1 MNKRPEH
8 HSTKEIERKTDQDYS
23 NKLKEKSD
31 SDSSHKPH
39 KLQTLAQAIPTLPES
54 KFFPSSGRNLHL
66 FQGHNQ
72 KKNIASANISTT
84 NSANN
89 SLVSPINLSVQKRS
103 QNNSELNF
111 SLCTPKNSQAPKLL
125 QWTDIALPTSPANVL
140 RTFSNKLTSFEQ
152 SEILKYPAVYCIGID
167 SKKIKTSCNAA
178 NYGFDDDNGD
188 YRTMIKDHIAYRYEV
203 YEIIGKGSF
212 GQVLRVFDYKRQCF
226 CALKIIRNKSRFHQ
240 QAAIE
245 IDILKVL
252 RYKDEDGNHNIV
264 HIQSS
269 FNFRNHIVRSI

>member
-1 MNKRPEH
+1 MHKRSEQGSFKETEKKISYDS
-8 HSTKEIERKTDQDYS
+8 STKLRENPNIDPTH
-23 NKLKEKSD
+23 KSQ
-31 SDSSHKPH
+31 KF
-39 KLQTLAQAIPTLPES
+39 QTLAQAIPALPES
-54 KFFPSSGRNLHL
+54 KFFPSSGRNLHI
-66 FQGHNQ
+66 FQKHGQ
-72 KKNIASANISTT
+72 IANTVSANISTT

-226 CALKIIRNKSRFHQ
+226 CALKIIRNKKRFH
-240 QAAIE
+240 
-245 IDILKVL
+245 
-252 RYKDEDGNHNIV
+252 R
-264 HIQSS
+264 
-269 FNFRNHIVRSI
+269 